1 MSTTDTSIEIQMD
14 DAYWEC
20 LLGPLTACSECGYEE
35 REKCMTNGLC
45 TPCYKKSPEA
55 IQAAEEE
62 EERQRLENIANA
74 TRTMAYLVS
83 PEIAATD
90 PEHPEF
96 NREAWERFQNS
107 FDGKLWP
114 WFHSEASGQSK
125 SRMAYLVALN
135 ALIESP
141 RSVAWVDGDQLADAC
156 RVRHQFSLGDQAMIK
171 ARQMVDDCRKAK
183 VLVLEDLLKRN
194 WTSKTA
200 SDGLWEIL
208 KHRHEWQL
216 LTIITDN
223 VAPADIEDRIHPD
236 HAAFILRRLAERT
249 LRVPCD

>member
-125 SRMAYLVALN
+125 SRQRGSRRHRGPHPPRSRRLHPPKTGRANPESAMRLNRHPDCDGLASALN
-135 ALIESP
+135 RDFLS
-141 RSVAWVDGDQLADAC
+141 R
-156 RVRHQFSLGDQAMIK
+156 
-171 ARQMVDDCRKAK
+171 
-183 VLVLEDLLKRN
+183 
-194 WTSKTA
+194 
-200 SDGLWEIL
+200 
-208 KHRHEWQL
+208 
-216 LTIITDN
+216 
-223 VAPADIEDRIHPD
+223 RIH
-236 HAAFILRRLAERT
+236 LAHT
-249 LRVPCD
+249 